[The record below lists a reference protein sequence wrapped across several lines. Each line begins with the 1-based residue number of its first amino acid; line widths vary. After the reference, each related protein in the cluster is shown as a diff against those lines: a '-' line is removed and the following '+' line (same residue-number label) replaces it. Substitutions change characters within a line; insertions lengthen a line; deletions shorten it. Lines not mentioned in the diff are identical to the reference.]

1 MRRSALFLSILSFG
15 AASVVAAAENAAQ
28 PAASNDTDYAFL
40 LGIMDVKASSG
51 GKGSESVITRE
62 VLSELNLETVGI
74 ALATE
79 EGLSLSR
86 NARNEDIISIR
97 GFDSRQVPV
106 YLDGV
111 PLYIPYD
118 GYVDFGRFTT
128 YDLAQIRVGKG
139 NASLL
144 YGPNTL
150 GGAINL
156 ISRQPQE
163 AFESDLRL
171 GTGSGDRAMAAWN
184 IGTRQG
190 NWYAQAGLSYLD
202 INSFPLADGFVDRK
216 TDPTDTGNER
226 ENAYSTDWKL
236 SAKLGYTPNSTDEYA
251 LGFSKQEGEK
261 GNPVYTG
268 ESQQGIRYWQ
278 WPFWDKDSVYFLS
291 NTAIGTD
298 NRLKVRVFHD
308 TYENR
313 INAFSDD
320 TYTRPGQRNFF
331 PSVYDDKNSGASV
344 EWINQRI
351 SGHEIHVA
359 LHHKVDRH
367 KEIGPTPPVSRY
379 RDVTQSLAVEDI
391 IDLDSASQLRLGASY
406 ESREAREVH
415 EWDTGSADA
424 VNAMMDYQRTLS
436 SQVDLFASLARK
448 TRFPT
453 IKDRYS
459 ARLGRALPNPD
470 LKPETAVHAEVGV
483 QTTLWQDASV
493 TVALFQSR
501 IDNLIQNNVVVSDQ
515 CGGLFCDQ
523 AQNVGEARHQGVE
536 LSLSQRWSLSS
547 LSLAYTYL
555 DRDNLQDSSVPLTGT
570 PEHRLFVDSRWF
582 LTPDFTLAAT
592 LEVES
597 GRLVPFAG
605 SGQSQVRNLSGFSN
619 WGVNGTWQINPDI
632 SLQTGIDNVAD
643 KVYELADGIPM
654 PGRRWYSN
662 ITFQL

>member
-1 MRRSALFLSILSFG
+1 MRRSALFIAMFSLGISPLV
-15 AASVVAAAENAAQ
+15 VVAQAPEESQQVDAAENA
-28 PAASNDTDYAFL
+28 FM
-40 LGIMDVKASSG
+40 LGIMDVRARAG
-51 GKGSESVITRE
+51 GVGSESVITQDT
-62 VLSELNLETVGI
+62 LSELNLETVGV

-79 EGLSLSR
+79 EGVSLSR

-106 YLDGV
+106 YLDGI

-156 ISRQPQE
+156 VSRQPQE

-171 GTGSGDRAMAAWN
+171 GTGSGDRTMAAWN

-216 TDPTDTGNER
+216 NDPTDTGNER

-236 SAKLGYTPNSTDEYA
+236 SAKFGYTPNSTDEYA

-278 WPFWDKDSVYFLS
+278 WPFWDKGSVYFLS
-291 NTAIGTD
+291 NTAIGTE
-298 NRLKVRVFHD
+298 NRLKLRVFHD

-331 PSVYDDKNSGASV
+331 PSVYDDKNSGASL
-344 EWINQRI
+344 EWINQRFN
-351 SGHEIHVA
+351 GHELHVA

-391 IDLDSASQLRLGASY
+391 IDLDSASQLRVGASY
-406 ESREAREVH
+406 ESRDAREVH

-436 SQVDLFASLARK
+436 SKVDLFASLARK

-470 LKPETAVHAEVGV
+470 LKPETALHAEIGV
-483 QTTLWQDASV
+483 QTTPWQDANV

-501 IDNLIQNNVVVSDQ
+501 IDDLIQNNVVDSDQ
-515 CGGLFCDQ
+515 CGGQFCDL

-536 LSLSQRWSLSS
+536 LSLSQRWSSSS

-555 DRDNLQDSSVPLTGT
+555 DRDNLEDASVPLTGT
-570 PEHRLFVDSRWF
+570 PEHRLFADSRWF
-582 LTPDFTLAAT
+582 ITPDFTLAAT
-592 LEVES
+592 LEIES

-605 SGQSQVRNLSGFSN
+605 SGQSQVRDLSGFSN
-619 WGVNGTWQINPDI
+619 WGVNGTWQISQGI
-632 SLQTGIDNVAD
+632 SWQTGIDNVAD
-643 KVYELADGIPM
+643 KAYELADGIPM

>member
-1 MRRSALFLSILSFG
+1 MRRSARFLAIFSLGISPMVIATEEPG
-15 AASVVAAAENAAQ
+15 ESQAGAAENA
-28 PAASNDTDYAFL
+28 FI
-40 LGIMDVKASSG
+40 LGIMDVRARAG
-51 GKGSESVITRE
+51 GAGSESVITQDT
-62 VLSELNLETVGI
+62 LSKLNLETVGV

-79 EGLSLSR
+79 EGVSLSR

-156 ISRQPQE
+156 VSRQPQE

-171 GTGSGDRAMAAWN
+171 GAGSGDRSMAAWN
-184 IGTRQG
+184 LGARQG
-190 NWYAQAGLSYLD
+190 DWYAQAGLSYLD
-202 INSFPLADGFVDRK
+202 VNSFPLADGFVDRK
-216 TDPTDTGNER
+216 NNPTDTGNDR
-226 ENAYSTDWKL
+226 ENAYSNDWKL
-236 SAKLGYTPNSTDEYA
+236 SAKIGYTPNRTDEYA
-251 LGFSKQEGEK
+251 LGYSRQEGEK

-278 WPFWDKDSVYFLS
+278 WPYWNKDSLYFLS
-291 NTAIGTD
+291 NTALD
-298 NRLKVRVFHD
+298 ANNRLQVRLFHD

-313 INAFSDD
+313 INAFADD

-331 PSVYDDKNSGASV
+331 PSVYDDKNVGASV
-344 EWINQRI
+344 EWINQSF
-351 SGHEIHVA
+351 SGHEIHLA

-367 KEIGPTPPVSRY
+367 KEIASTSPAARY
-379 RDVTQSLAVEDI
+379 RDVTQSVAIEDI
-391 IDLDSASQLRLGASY
+391 IDIDAASQLRIGGSY
-406 ESREAREVH
+406 ESREGREVH
-415 EWDTGSADA
+415 EWETGSADA
-424 VNAMMDYQRTLS
+424 GNAMIEYQRNLS
-436 SQVDLFASLARK
+436 PQLDIFTSLAHK

-470 LKPETAVHAEVGV
+470 LRPETALHAEIGV
-483 QTTLWQDASV
+483 QTSPWQGANL

-501 IDNLIQNNVVVSDQ
+501 IDDLIQNNVVISDQ
-515 CGGLFCDQ
+515 CGGQFCDQ

-536 LSLSQRWSLSS
+536 LSVNQRWSGLGSA
-547 LSLAYTYL
+547 SLAYTYL
-555 DRDNLQDSSVPLTGT
+555 DRDNLQDSSIPLTGT
-570 PEHRLFVDSRWF
+570 PEHRLFADSRWF
-582 LTPDFTLAAT
+582 VTPAFTLAVT
-592 LEVES
+592 LEIES

-605 SGQSQVRNLSGFSN
+605 SGQSQVVDLSGFSN
-619 WGVNGTWQINPDI
+619 WGFNGTWRVSQGIN
-632 SLQTGIDNVAD
+632 LQAGIDNVAD
-643 KVYELADGIPM
+643 NAYELSDGIPM

-662 ITFQL
+662 VTFNL